1 MRANAIFINANG
13 KYSKQPIVLSG
24 DSPRLTYRIYS
35 AIKVPFMFQNFMK
48 PACLAV
54 LLAASAAMPFVQ
66 AQPLPLDKVGAL
78 HNEDVEWR
86 SFPAFPKEV
95 KLAVLAGDPSKP
107 APYVVRVKVPNGTK
121 LMPHTH
127 PEDRIYT
134 VMSGVFYIGFGSV
147 FDPAKLVAYGPGSV
161 VILPANTPHFHWA
174 KSGEY
179 ISQVYGTGPLGLE
192 YIDSHDD
199 PRNASK

>member
-1 MRANAIFINANG
+1 M
-13 KYSKQPIVLSG
+13 
-24 DSPRLTYRIYS
+24 
-35 AIKVPFMFQNFMK
+35 IKNMVNI
-48 PACLAV
+48 AG
-54 LLAASAAMPFVQ
+54 LAAVIGASAVMTSVQ
-66 AQPLPLDKVGAL
+66 AQPLPLDKTGAI

-86 SFPAFPKEV
+86 SFPAFPKAV
-95 KLAVLAGDPSKP
+95 KLAVIAGDPTKA

-192 YIDSHDD
+192 YIDKHDD
-199 PRNASK
+199 PRSASK

>member
-1 MRANAIFINANG
+1 MIRKLI
-13 KYSKQPIVLSG
+13 K
-24 DSPRLTYRIYS
+24 LTG
-35 AIKVPFMFQNFMK
+35 
-48 PACLAV
+48 LAALV
-54 LLAASAAMPFVQ
+54 AASAT
-66 AQPLPLDKVGAL
+66 LPLAQAESLPLGKVGAV

-95 KLAVLAGDPSKP
+95 KLSVVVGDPSKP
-107 APYVVRVKVPNGTK
+107 APYVVRVKVPNGVK

-134 VMSGVFYIGFGSV
+134 VMSGVFYIGFGTV
-147 FDPAKLVAYGPGSV
+147 FDPDKLVAYGPGSV

-192 YIDSHDD
+192 YIDKHDD
-199 PRNASK
+199 PRNTAQ

>member
-1 MRANAIFINANG
+1 M
-13 KYSKQPIVLSG
+13 
-24 DSPRLTYRIYS
+24 
-35 AIKVPFMFQNFMK
+35 IKNIMK
-48 PACLAV
+48 TACLAALIV
-54 LLAASAAMPFVQ
+54 TSATMPFVQ

-78 HNEDVEWR
+78 HSEDVEWR

-95 KLAVLAGDPSKP
+95 KLAVLAGDPSKSV
-107 APYVVRVKVPNGTK
+107 PYVVRVKVPNGTK

-134 VMSGVFYIGFGSV
+134 VMSGVFYIGFGTV

-192 YIDSHDD
+192 YVDSQDD
-199 PRNASK
+199 PRKASK

>member
-1 MRANAIFINANG
+1 MTQSLL
-13 KYSKQPIVLSG
+13 K
-24 DSPRLTYRIYS
+24 T
-35 AIKVPFMFQNFMK
+35 
-48 PACLAV
+48 ACLAA
-54 LLAASAAMPFVQ
+54 LLVASAAMSFAQ
-66 AQPLPLDKVGAL
+66 AQSLPLDKVAAL

-95 KLAVLAGDPSKP
+95 KLAVIAGDPSKP
-107 APYVVRVKVPNGTK
+107 APYVVRVKVPNGTR

-127 PEDRIYT
+127 PESRIYT
-134 VMSGVFYIGFGSV
+134 VMSGVFYIGFGTV
-147 FDPAKLVAYGPGSV
+147 FDETKLVAYGPGSV

-179 ISQVYGTGPLGLE
+179 ISQVYGVGPLGLE
-192 YIDSHDD
+192 YVDSHDD

>member
-1 MRANAIFINANG
+1 MIQSIL
-13 KYSKQPIVLSG
+13 K
-24 DSPRLTYRIYS
+24 S
-35 AIKVPFMFQNFMK
+35 AG
-48 PACLAV
+48 
-54 LLAASAAMPFVQ
+54 LAALLVTSAAMQ
-66 AQPLPLDKVGAL
+66 AVYAEPLPLDKTGAL

-95 KLAVLAGDPSKP
+95 KLAVIAGDPSKP
-107 APYVVRVKVPNGTK
+107 APYVVRVKVPNGIK

-134 VMSGVFYIGFGSV
+134 VMSGVFYIGFGTV
-147 FDPAKLVAYGPGSV
+147 FDPDKLVAYGPGSI

-192 YIDSHDD
+192 YVDRHDD

>member
-1 MRANAIFINANG
+1 MIQSIMKTAC
-13 KYSKQPIVLSG
+13 
-24 DSPRLTYRIYS
+24 LT
-35 AIKVPFMFQNFMK
+35 ALLVAGATVPF
-48 PACLAV
+48 A
-54 LLAASAAMPFVQ
+54 Q
-66 AQPLPLDKVGAL
+66 AEPLPLGKTGAL

-86 SFPAFPKEV
+86 SFAAFPKDV
-95 KLAVLAGDPSKP
+95 KLAVLVGDPGKP

-134 VMSGVFYIGFGSV
+134 VMSGVFYIGFGTV
-147 FDPAKLVAYGPGSV
+147 FDPDKLVAYGPGSV
-161 VILPANTPHFHWA
+161 VILPANTSHFHWA
-174 KSGEY
+174 RSGEY

-199 PRNASK
+199 PRNAAK

>member
-1 MRANAIFINANG
+1 MVQR
-13 KYSKQPIVLSG
+13 
-24 DSPRLTYRIYS
+24 T
-35 AIKVPFMFQNFMK
+35 MK
-48 PACLAV
+48 TTFLAT
-54 LLAASAAMPFVQ
+54 LLLASAAMPFVQ
-66 AQPLPLDKVGAL
+66 AQPLPLGKTGAL
-78 HNEDVEWR
+78 YNEEVEWR

-95 KLAVLAGDPSKP
+95 KLAVLVGDPSQP

-147 FDPAKLVAYGPGSV
+147 FDPDKLVAYGPGSV

-174 KSGEY
+174 RSGEY
-179 ISQVYGTGPLGLE
+179 ISQVYGFGPLGIE

-199 PRNASK
+199 PRNTSK

>member
-1 MRANAIFINANG
+1 MIHSI
-13 KYSKQPIVLSG
+13 
-24 DSPRLTYRIYS
+24 
-35 AIKVPFMFQNFMK
+35 MK
-48 PACLAV
+48 TACLTT
-54 LLAASAAMPFVQ
+54 LLVACAAMPFVQ
-66 AQPLPLDKVGAL
+66 AQPLPLGKPGAL

-95 KLAVLAGDPSKP
+95 KLAVVVGDPGNP
-107 APYVVRVKVPNGTK
+107 GPYVVRVKVPDGIK

-147 FDPAKLVAYGPGSV
+147 FDPDKLVAYGPGSV
-161 VILPANTPHFHWA
+161 VVLPANTPHFHWA

-199 PRNASK
+199 PRNSSK

>member
-1 MRANAIFINANG
+1 MIQSI
-13 KYSKQPIVLSG
+13 
-24 DSPRLTYRIYS
+24 
-35 AIKVPFMFQNFMK
+35 MK
-48 PACLAV
+48 TACLTT
-54 LLAASAAMPFVQ
+54 LLVACTAMPFAQ
-66 AQPLPLDKVGAL
+66 AQPLPLGTPGAL

-86 SFPAFPKEV
+86 NFPAFPKEV
-95 KLAVLAGDPSKP
+95 KLAVLVGDPSKP
-107 APYVVRVKVPNGTK
+107 GPYVVRVKVPNGIK

-147 FDPAKLVAYGPGSV
+147 FDPDKLVAYGPGSV
-161 VILPANTPHFHWA
+161 VVLPANTPHFHWA

>member
-1 MRANAIFINANG
+1 MIRN
-13 KYSKQPIVLSG
+13 IVNIAG
-24 DSPRLTYRIYS
+24 
-35 AIKVPFMFQNFMK
+35 
-48 PACLAV
+48 LASIIG
-54 LLAASAAMPFVQ
+54 ASAVMQLVQ
-66 AQPLPLDKVGAL
+66 AQPLPLDKTGAL

-95 KLAVLAGDPSKP
+95 KLAVIAGDPGKP

-192 YIDSHDD
+192 YIDKHDD
-199 PRNASK
+199 PRNTSK

>member
-1 MRANAIFINANG
+1 MVHI
-13 KYSKQPIVLSG
+13 
-24 DSPRLTYRIYS
+24 
-35 AIKVPFMFQNFMK
+35 MK
-48 PACLAV
+48 TTALAA
-54 LLAASAAMPFVQ
+54 LLVASAAMLHVQ
-66 AQPLPLDKVGAL
+66 AQPLPLDKTAAL
-78 HNEDVEWR
+78 RNEDVEWR

-95 KLAVLAGDPSKP
+95 KLAVIAGDPSKP
-107 APYVVRVKVPNGTK
+107 APYVVRVKVPNGIR

-134 VMSGVFYIGFGSV
+134 VMSGVFYIGFGTV
-147 FDPAKLVAYGPGSV
+147 FDPDKLVAYGPGSV

-192 YIDSHDD
+192 YVDSRDD
-199 PRNASK
+199 PR

>member
-1 MRANAIFINANG
+1 MIQ
-13 KYSKQPIVLSG
+13 SM
-24 DSPRLTYRIYS
+24 
-35 AIKVPFMFQNFMK
+35 IKK
-48 PACLAV
+48 AG
-54 LLAASAAMPFVQ
+54 LAALLIAGAAMPLAQ

-86 SFPAFPKEV
+86 NFPAFPKEV
-95 KLAVLAGDPSKP
+95 KLAVIAGDPSKP
-107 APYVVRVKVPNGTK
+107 APYVVRVKVPNGTR

-134 VMSGVFYIGFGSV
+134 VMSGVFYIGFGTV
-147 FDPAKLVAYGPGSV
+147 FDPDKLVAYGPGSV

-179 ISQVYGTGPLGLE
+179 ISQVYGVGPLGLE

>member
-1 MRANAIFINANG
+1 MIR
-13 KYSKQPIVLSG
+13 S
-24 DSPRLTYRIYS
+24 
-35 AIKVPFMFQNFMK
+35 MMK
-48 PACLAV
+48 TAG
-54 LLAASAAMPFVQ
+54 LAALLVAGAAIPLAQ
-66 AQPLPLDKVGAL
+66 AESLPLGKVGSI

-95 KLAVLAGDPSKP
+95 RLAVIAGDPSKP
-107 APYVVRVKVPNGTK
+107 APYVVRVKVPNGVK

-134 VMSGVFYIGFGSV
+134 VMSGVFYIGFGTV
-147 FDPAKLVAYGPGSV
+147 FDPDKLVAYGPGSV

-192 YIDSHDD
+192 YVDSHDD

>member
-1 MRANAIFINANG
+1 MIRNIMNTAG
-13 KYSKQPIVLSG
+13 
-24 DSPRLTYRIYS
+24 
-35 AIKVPFMFQNFMK
+35 
-48 PACLAV
+48 LAA
-54 LLAASAAMPFVQ
+54 LLVASAAMPFAQ

-107 APYVVRVKVPNGTK
+107 APYVVRVKVPNGIK

-134 VMSGVFYIGFGSV
+134 VMSGVFYIGFGTV

-192 YIDSHDD
+192 YVDSQDD
-199 PRNASK
+199 PRKSSK